1 MIINYKDVN
10 DLNRYKIMSDTVVPR
25 PIAWI
30 VTEDEGIINA
40 APFSYF
46 VPLSSNPA
54 IVVVSIGQ
62 KQIDVPKDTLHNVL
76 KHKKATICFV
86 NKDNKDDVK
95 LCATM
100 LHKDKS
106 EIEEYS
112 IEVQRPLEDFPP
124 MISST
129 QTALFCTFY
138 DTVDIPGVTT
148 PVLLEVQKQYIE
160 EGRLDERSH
169 VHVENIGRS
178 GAYFKAMVDCK

>member
-1 MIINYKDVN
+1 MIIDYKDIN

-30 VTEDEGIINA
+30 VTEDEGVVNA

-54 IVVVSIGQ
+54 LVIVSIGQ
-62 KQIDVPKDTLHNVL
+62 KEKDVPKDSLANIL

-86 NKDNKDDVK
+86 NKDNTEQVK
-95 LCATM
+95 QCANI
-100 LHKDKS
+100 LAKNES
-106 EIEEYS
+106 EIEKFE
-112 IEVQRPLEDFPP
+112 IEVQQPLEEFPP

-129 QTALFCTFY
+129 QTALFCEFY
-138 DTVDIPGVTT
+138 QKVDIPGKTT
-148 PVLLEVQKQYIE
+148 PVILEIKKQFIE
-160 EGRLDERSH
+160 KGRLDERSH

-178 GAYFKAMVDCK
+178 GAFFKAMVDI